1 MLSAAMSPAFWP
13 YTRPGSWGKLG
24 EAMKEFCGTVDGG
37 ADGEEAGGSSLASIC
52 NQGKAEKNAGSAARA
67 RGGHEVSRS
76 EARVSAIRLCSHA
89 PWKLQRAAVELS
101 FRAPKR
107 RLRAVEMGMIL

>member
-24 EAMKEFCGTVDGG
+24 EAMNEFCCVVDGG
-37 ADGEEAGGSSLASIC
+37 ADGEEAGGLSMASIY
-52 NQGKAEKNAGSAARA
+52 NQGKVEENAGSAARA

-76 EARVSAIRLCSHA
+76 EARVSAIRLSSHA
-89 PWKLQRAAVELS
+89 P
-101 FRAPKR
+101 
-107 RLRAVEMGMIL
+107 